1 MDDELGGA
9 AVQSLQHLQ
18 EAQIPTT
25 AKCKQAPCPKAA
37 ANSESCTGWT
47 WWPQWTV
54 LPLQSFPRA
63 QMVLPGQLP
72 NPAGIRMDLQ
82 EVEQAEHHAPSCP
95 EEAAAHSPVP
105 MPSSC
110 YR

>member
-37 ANSESCTGWT
+37 ANSESCTDWT
-47 WWPQWTV
+47 WLATVDGAPAAV
-54 LPLQSFPRA
+54 LP
-63 QMVLPGQLP
+63 
-72 NPAGIRMDLQ
+72 
-82 EVEQAEHHAPSCP
+82 
-95 EEAAAHSPVP
+95 
-105 MPSSC
+105 
-110 YR
+110 